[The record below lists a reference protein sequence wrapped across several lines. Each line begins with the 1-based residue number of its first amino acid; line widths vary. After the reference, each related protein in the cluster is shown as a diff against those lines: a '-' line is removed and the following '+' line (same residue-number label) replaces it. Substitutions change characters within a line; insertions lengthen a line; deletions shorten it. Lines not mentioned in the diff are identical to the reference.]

1 MTIFRR
7 ALLLTIAVFV
17 VLFAATPAMAAS
29 TPEACGHACN
39 TTGSVTKS
47 GGDGPTCSADA
58 RCAGGASL
66 SVGAGSLLV
75 LGVTAGVIV
84 VAIAALGR
92 STIRRVLP
100 TSRLLATRLFHPPQF
115 SLSV

>member
-29 TPEACGHACN
+29 TPEACGHAC
-39 TTGSVTKS
+39 TTNGSVTRS
-47 GGDGPTCSADA
+47 GGDEPTCSADA

-66 SVGAGSLLV
+66 SAGAGSLLV
-75 LGVTAGVIV
+75 LGVTAGVVV
-84 VAIAALGR
+84 VAISATRR
-92 STIRRVLP
+92 SSLRRIFP
-100 TSRLLATRLFHPPQF
+100 TSRLLATRLFRPPQL